1 MVRWWLAMRP
11 QWQQQQRHPE
21 QRAVRAHVYLNRTD
35 WLVVAESV
43 HRVFRGAAVRGGGA
57 ASDAMVA
64 VVVMVVVVVSDSIAC
79 VAAAAASG
87 AAPGGGVPP

>member
-1 MVRWWLAMRP
+1 MGP
-11 QWQQQQRHPE
+11 QWLQQQRHPE
-21 QRAVRAHVYLNRTD
+21 QRAVRAHVYLDRTA

-43 HRVFRGAAVRGGGA
+43 QLYSVFRGAAVRGGGA

-64 VVVMVVVVVSDSIAC
+64 VVVMVVVVVSDLIAC